1 MTPRNPVSAI
11 STNPASSTAVRRS
24 PSSVKNGGGLG
35 AAILTVFLATLAH
48 AAPREA
54 NGYTRYELLA
64 PGSAKFRIVYD
75 ITAVTPGSTE
85 FFNPIRKGSI
95 ATDERVTDLAS
106 GAPLKFEAVSDEA
119 AKAAGWSDADASM
132 DYIEVHLA
140 RPVPA
145 DGGEERIQIEK
156 TYADPKSYRIEGD
169 QIVFDRSLGIK
180 KNAVVLPA
188 GYGLVSCNYPAQVLR
203 EADGRLKIS
212 ILNTTPA
219 EAPLVIRAKKVDV
232 AAGASS
238 VQSKLNDRAV
248 QTRDIV
254 YFLQPPETHAFDLY
268 HDYTETKEGVADYV
282 NVVRIGSAASH
293 PSARNLDTG
302 DAIPARILKGA
313 EITAAGIHEEGL
325 TVTPDAEVVVFPFK
339 PLAPGQS
346 IRLRMSETYTDPERY
361 KLLGDEL
368 VFDRTFG
375 RPANAVVLP
384 AGWTLTNSTAP
395 ATVTTLEDGRTRL
408 DFLNPRTDE
417 VEVLITARR
426 SR

>member
-1 MTPRNPVSAI
+1 MVVAFAALFLVT
-11 STNPASSTAVRRS
+11 
-24 PSSVKNGGGLG
+24 G
-35 AAILTVFLATLAH
+35 AR
-48 AAPREA
+48 AAPQEA

-64 PGSAKFRIVYD
+64 PGSGAFRIVYD
-75 ITAVTPGSTE
+75 ITAVRPGATE
-85 FFNPIRKGSI
+85 FFNPIRKGSV
-95 ATDERVTDLAS
+95 ASDESVTDLAT
-106 GAPLKFEAVSDEA
+106 GAPLKFEVVSGQAARAGGLPEA
-119 AKAAGWSDADASM
+119 DTSM
-132 DYIEVHLA
+132 DYIEVDLA
-140 RPVPA
+140 RPVPP
-145 DGGEERIQIEK
+145 DGGEGRIRIEK
-156 TYADPKSYRIEGD
+156 TYADPKSYRVEGD

-180 KNAVVLPA
+180 KNAVVLPV

-212 ILNTTPA
+212 FLNTTPA
-219 EAPLVIRAKKVDV
+219 EAPLIIRAKPISVS
-232 AAGASS
+232 AGPSS
-238 VQSKLNDRAV
+238 VQTKLEDRAV

-282 NVVRIGSAASH
+282 NVVRTGSAASH

-302 DAIPARILKGA
+302 EAIPARILKGA
-313 EITAAGIHEEGL
+313 EITAAGIHEDGL

-339 PLAPGQS
+339 PLAHGQS

-361 KLLGDEL
+361 KLVGDEL

-384 AGWTLTNSTAP
+384 LGWALTNSTAP
-395 ATVTTLEDGRTRL
+395 ATVSTLDDGRTRL

-417 VEVLITARR
+417 VEVLLTARR
-426 SR
+426 AK

>member
-1 MTPRNPVSAI
+1 MTVVKVEGHDVPLRVLVSLALLTF
-11 STNPASSTAVRRS
+11 STLV
-24 PSSVKNGGGLG
+24 
-35 AAILTVFLATLAH
+35 H

-75 ITAVTPGSTE
+75 ITAVTPGSTA
-85 FFNPIRKGSI
+85 FFNPIRKGSV
-95 ATDERVTDLAS
+95 ATDESVTDLAT
-106 GAPLKFEAVSDEA
+106 GAPLKFEVVSGEA
-119 AKAAGWSDADASM
+119 AKAAGWSDAEASM

-145 DGGEERIQIEK
+145 DGGEGRIRIEK
-156 TYADPKSYRIEGD
+156 TYADPKSYRVEGD

-180 KNAVVLPA
+180 KNAVVLPV

-203 EADGRLKIS
+203 EPDGRLKIS
-212 ILNTTPA
+212 FLNTTPA
-219 EAPLVIRAKKVDV
+219 EAPLIIRAKKVYV
-232 AAGASS
+232 SAGPSS
-238 VQSKLNDRAV
+238 VQAKLEDRAV

-282 NVVRIGSAASH
+282 NVVRTGSAASH

-313 EITAAGIHEEGL
+313 AITAAGIHEDGL

-339 PLAPGQS
+339 PLAHGQS
-346 IRLRMSETYTDPERY
+346 IRLRMSETYIDPERY
-361 KLLGDEL
+361 KLVGDEL

-375 RPANAVVLP
+375 RASNAVVLP
-384 AGWTLTNSTAP
+384 AGWSLTNSTAP
-395 ATVTTLEDGRTRL
+395 ATVSTLEDGRTRL

-417 VEVLITARR
+417 VEVLITARKR
-426 SR
+426 SGE